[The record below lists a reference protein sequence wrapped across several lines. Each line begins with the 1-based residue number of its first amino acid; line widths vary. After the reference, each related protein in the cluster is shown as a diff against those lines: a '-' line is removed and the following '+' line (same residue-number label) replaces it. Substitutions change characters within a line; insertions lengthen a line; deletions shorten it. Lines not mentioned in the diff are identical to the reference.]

1 MMLQRLEEE
10 GIKAYLENEH
20 TVTIDPLVS
29 NAIGGI
35 RLLVLG
41 SQLERAI
48 ELIEGFERTY
58 KEAAACPKCNSLN
71 VHYIVLAVE
80 PKGPLL
86 SALNRIF
93 GSIILPWKNVYHCFD
108 CEYDFENLSS

>member
-10 GIKAYLENEH
+10 GIKGYLENEH

-35 RLLVLG
+35 RLMVLG
-41 SQLERAI
+41 SQWERAN

-71 VHYIVLAVE
+71 VHYILQAVE
-80 PKGPLL
+80 PKGPFL
-86 SALNRIF
+86 SALNWLF
-93 GSIILPWKNVYHCFD
+93 GSIFLPGKNVYHCFD
-108 CEYDFENLSS
+108 CEYDFENLSA